1 MIDEYIIDLC
11 KVPNISSS
19 FYSPSKKCSVFRK
32 KNHIESQ
39 HLSDAVLKESAF
51 PSSLAKTEEED
62 KTAESFQSQ
71 DPCVKILPLEQVQG
85 TEV

>member
-1 MIDEYIIDLC
+1 MINLFLNL
-11 KVPNISSS
+11 KN
-19 FYSPSKKCSVFRK
+19 SVSRR

-51 PSSLAKTEEED
+51 TSDLAKTEEKET

-71 DPCVKILPLEQVQG
+71 DPCLSILPLEQVQG
-85 TEV
+85 PEV